1 MKTFRHSGTLGD
13 LIYSL
18 YMVRKMGGGQFQVG
32 IENLELCLAKYGYDP
47 AGVDAQHR
55 GRFTTQDFEWL
66 APLLER
72 QSYIT
77 GTCTWHPGDAEPE
90 VDLDSYRAVLYR
102 TFEGNILQAY
112 HKAFNIPFTMSDYDT
127 PWLEADARTVKP
139 VVVTRSARYRPADGE
154 AGWRNIIE
162 TGMLTDNAVFVG
174 IPSEYEDFVKTF
186 GVDLEYY
193 QAQDFLDLAN
203 VVAGADL
210 VVCNQGFTYSLA
222 IGLGRP
228 TVLETNKLV
237 PLQIN
242 ECFFP
247 RADCQYF

>member
-1 MKTFRHSGTLGD
+1 MKTYRHSGTLGD

-18 YMVRKMGGGQFQVG
+18 YIVKKMGGGQFQVG
-32 IENLELCLAKYGYDP
+32 IENLEPCLTKYGYDP
-47 AGVDAQHR
+47 AGVDTQHR

-72 QSYIT
+72 QTYIT
-77 GTCTWHPGDAEPE
+77 DVVTWHPGDTEPE
-90 VDLDSYRAVLYR
+90 VDLDRYRAVLYR

-112 HKAFNIPFTMSDYDT
+112 HKTFDIPFLMSDYDT

-139 VVVTRSARYRPADGE
+139 IVVTRSARYRPADGE
-154 AGWRNIIE
+154 EGWRNIIE
-162 TGMLTDNAVFVG
+162 TGMLADNAVFVG
-174 IPSEYEDFVKTF
+174 IPKEYEDFTKTF
-186 GVDLEYY
+186 GIDLEYY
-193 QAQDFLDLAN
+193 QATDFLELAN

-228 TVLETNKLV
+228 TVLEANKLV
-237 PLQIN
+237 PLQMN

-247 RADCQYF
+247 RTTCQYF

>member
-1 MKTFRHSGTLGD
+1 MKTYRHSGTLGD

-18 YMVRKMGGGQFQVG
+18 YIVKKMGGGEFQVG
-32 IENLELCLAKYGYDP
+32 IENLEPCLAKYGYDP
-47 AGVDAQHR
+47 AGVDTQHR

-72 QSYIT
+72 QTYIT
-77 GTCTWHPGDAEPE
+77 DVVTWHPGDAEPE
-90 VDLDSYRAVLYR
+90 VDLDRYRAVLYR

-112 HKAFNIPFTMSDYDT
+112 HKTFGIPFLMSDYDT

-139 VVVTRSARYRPADGE
+139 IVVTRSARYRPADGE
-154 AGWRNIIE
+154 EGWRNIIE
-162 TGMLTDNAVFVG
+162 TGMLADNAVFVG
-174 IPSEYEDFVKTF
+174 IPSEYEDFTKTF
-186 GVDLEYY
+186 GIDLEYY
-193 QAQDFLDLAN
+193 QARDFLDLAN
-203 VVAGADL
+203 VIAGADL

-222 IGLGRP
+222 IGLGRA
-228 TVLETNKLV
+228 TVLEANKIV

-247 RADCQYF
+247 RTNCQYF